1 MRWSVVRRSAWP
13 SWQRVVSGL
22 QILQLSEV
30 DGQPLITTLVSY
42 RDPALAIRCGLPP
55 SLP

>member
-1 MRWSVVRRSAWP
+1 
-13 SWQRVVSGL
+13 
-22 QILQLSEV
+22 V

-55 SLP
+55 ALYT